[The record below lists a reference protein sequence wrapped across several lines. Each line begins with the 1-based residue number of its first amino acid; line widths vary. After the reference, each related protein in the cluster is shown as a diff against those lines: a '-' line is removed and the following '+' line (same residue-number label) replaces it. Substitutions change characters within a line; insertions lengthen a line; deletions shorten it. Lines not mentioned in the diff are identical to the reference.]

1 MRITLAAARVN
12 AKMTQE
18 EAAKSIGVTKYT
30 IINWENGKTFP
41 KADKIPIICATY
53 QREYDEINW
62 TGQ

>member
-12 AKMTQE
+12 AKLTQAA
-18 EAAKSIGVTKYT
+18 AAKEIGVTKKT
-30 IINWENGKTFP
+30 LINWESGRTFP

-53 QREYDEINW
+53 QREYGEINW